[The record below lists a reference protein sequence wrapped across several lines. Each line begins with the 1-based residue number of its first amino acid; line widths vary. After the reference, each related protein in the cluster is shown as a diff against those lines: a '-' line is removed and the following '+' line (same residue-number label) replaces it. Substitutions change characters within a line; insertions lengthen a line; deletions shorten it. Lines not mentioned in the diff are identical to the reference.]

1 MSYKRSNRDGAFI
14 NDKLKRGWH
23 LIDVWLDIYNRV
35 QQISFINN
43 TAIVPIRNVTWERV
57 ALGATRAPWPATIPL
72 QSADWEPQVVGKQ
85 QLITRRYS
93 AQRLYSLHI
102 CVRCQKLLESTSK
115 FMSLRVR
122 SVRVW
127 ALRGLKQLLHS
138 VCDRWTLNI
147 IEWVSKASII
157 FLFRVTEKGLFL
169 CDRDNDQTLRTM
181 WTTFC
186 T

>member
-1 MSYKRSNRDGAFI
+1 MSYKRSGRDGAFI

-57 ALGATRAPWPATIPL
+57 ALGATRAPWPAIIPL

-93 AQRLYSLHI
+93 PQRLYSLHI
-102 CVRCQKLLESTSK
+102 CVKRHNLLESTSK
-115 FMSLRVR
+115 FMGLRVR
-122 SVRVW
+122 SMRVW
-127 ALRGLKQLLHS
+127 ALRGLKQQLN
-138 VCDRWTLNI
+138 VCNRWTLNLRSGNI
-147 IEWVSKASII
+147 IIADVTDII
-157 FLFRVTEKGLFL
+157 IYL
-169 CDRDNDQTLRTM
+169 TLVDCFINYS
-181 WTTFC
+181 W
-186 T
+186 

>member
-1 MSYKRSNRDGAFI
+1 MTSFSITVSYKRSGRDGAFI

-85 QLITRRYS
+85 RLITRRYS
-93 AQRLYSLHI
+93 AQRLYSLHL

-122 SVRVW
+122 S
-127 ALRGLKQLLHS
+127 
-138 VCDRWTLNI
+138 CTDLNFKRFKTI
-147 IEWVSKASII
+147 TQRAWQMNTKY
-157 FLFRVTEKGLFL
+157 
-169 CDRDNDQTLRTM
+169 N
-181 WTTFC
+181 
-186 T
+186 